1 MNTKNNKPIIT
12 LKKVDIYQ
20 SEKKVFDNINLNI
33 TEGEFVYL
41 IGKTGSGKSSLLK
54 SLYAD
59 LKTSNGKISVANIDL
74 EDIKEKDIPELR
86 SNIGIVFQDLQ
97 LLSDRNIFKNLAF
110 VVKATGWKDKKK
122 IDKRIKEVLKDVHL
136 DSVENK
142 MPHALS
148 GGEQQRAVI
157 ARALLNKPSIIIA
170 DEPTGNLDPEK
181 SKKIIELLQEINAA
195 GTTIIIATHD
205 YSIIQKYKARTLKC
219 ENQKVN
225 EFVIVHE

>member
-1 MNTKNNKPIIT
+1 MNTKINKPIIT
-12 LKKVDIYQ
+12 LKKADIYQ
-20 SEKKVFDNINLNI
+20 AEQKVFDNINLTI

-41 IGKTGSGKSSLLK
+41 IGDTGSGKSSLLK

-59 LKTSNGKISVANIDL
+59 LKVSSGKISVANIDL
-74 EDIKEKDIPELR
+74 ENIKEKNIPELR
-86 SNIGIVFQDLQ
+86 RNIGIVFQDLQ

-110 VVKATGWKDKKK
+110 VLKATGWKGKSK
-122 IDKRIKEVLKDVHL
+122 INKRIKEVLKDVHL
-136 DSVENK
+136 ENAEDK
-142 MPHALS
+142 MPHMLS

-181 SKKIIELLQEINAA
+181 SEKIIELLQEINAT

-205 YSIIQKYKARTLKC
+205 YSIIQKYKSRTLKC
-219 ENQKVN
+219 KNQQIN
-225 EFVIVHE
+225 EFVIDNE